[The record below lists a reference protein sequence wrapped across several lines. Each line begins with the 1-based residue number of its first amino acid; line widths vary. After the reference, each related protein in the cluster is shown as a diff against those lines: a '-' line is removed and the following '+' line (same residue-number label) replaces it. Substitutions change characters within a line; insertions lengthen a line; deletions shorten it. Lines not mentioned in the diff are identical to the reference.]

1 MADIK
6 TKDMKPRTVK
16 TIDKAVAWTER
27 VKDPIVYANEKAKDA
42 TDGQVNVID
51 YGEDK
56 IKYVSNR
63 AKDEAIYAS
72 KKAGNYTKEK
82 TINYAKKKYQKHKL
96 IKGKNKDIKGTVQK
110 TQKGIKTANRT
121 VKNTEKAAKE
131 AAKASKRALEQGRK
145 LAIKT
150 AKATA
155 KGVKI
160 AVKATI
166 SAIKAIIAGVKSLI
180 GMLAAGGAAAVVAI
194 VIICLVGLLVTSI
207 FGIFFSSEKTSK
219 NGITM
224 KDVVAE
230 CNKEFGDKLE
240 TIQKQNPHD
249 EYILEGNMSS
259 WRDVLL
265 IYTVKQSN
273 GTNKQEVITVDN
285 TKKALIKQIFWDM
298 NEITSEVKTE
308 TVKSSSVNTTDV
320 EPDSQ
325 KRVLHIYVKSKTADE
340 MKTKYNF
347 SPQQLMQYN
356 ELSSNKYANLWNY
369 AIFGSVDSGEYIN
382 WRQTDSKWSSIRV
395 GNSSGTLGSIGCLIT
410 SISILIEKS
419 GCNTMIK
426 PFNPGTFLE
435 ALNKHNGFDGSGNLQ
450 YAAVTKAVPAFKYVG
465 NQNLR
470 GKTKDEKLSLIK
482 HYLDSGYYL
491 TAEVKGATKGSQ
503 HWVAVIRVENNN
515 VIMVDPGSNQTVM
528 WNAYNYEKTTQFNYF
543 KVEG

>member
-1 MADIK
+1 
-6 TKDMKPRTVK
+6 
-16 TIDKAVAWTER
+16 
-27 VKDPIVYANEKAKDA
+27 
-42 TDGQVNVID
+42 
-51 YGEDK
+51 
-56 IKYVSNR
+56 
-63 AKDEAIYAS
+63 
-72 KKAGNYTKEK
+72 
-82 TINYAKKKYQKHKL
+82 
-96 IKGKNKDIKGTVQK
+96 
-110 TQKGIKTANRT
+110 
-121 VKNTEKAAKE
+121 
-131 AAKASKRALEQGRK
+131 
-145 LAIKT
+145 
-150 AKATA
+150 
-155 KGVKI
+155 
-160 AVKATI
+160 
-166 SAIKAIIAGVKSLI
+166 
-180 GMLAAGGAAAVVAI
+180 
-194 VIICLVGLLVTSI
+194 
-207 FGIFFSSEKTSK
+207 
-219 NGITM
+219 
-224 KDVVAE
+224 
-230 CNKEFGDKLE
+230 
-240 TIQKQNPHD
+240 
-249 EYILEGNMSS
+249 MSS

-356 ELSSNKYANLWNY
+356 ELSSNKYANLWNN

-382 WRQTDSKWSSIRV
+382 WRQTDPKWSSIRV

-470 GKTKDEKLSLIK
+470 GKTKEEKLSLIK
-482 HYLDSGYYL
+482 QYLDSGYYL

>member
-249 EYILEGNMSS
+249 EYLLEGNMSS

-356 ELSSNKYANLWNY
+356 ELSSNKYANLWNN

-382 WRQTDSKWSSIRV
+382 WRQTDPKWSSIRV

-470 GKTKDEKLSLIK
+470 GKTKEEKLSLIK
-482 HYLDSGYYL
+482 QYLDSGYYL

>member
-1 MADIK
+1 
-6 TKDMKPRTVK
+6 MK
-16 TIDKAVAWTER
+16 I
-27 VKDPIVYANEKAKDA
+27 IYANEKVKDA
-42 TDGQVNVID
+42 SDGQANVLD

-63 AKDEAIYAS
+63 AKDETIYAS
-72 KKAGNYTKEK
+72 KKAGTYTKDK
-82 TINYAKKKYQKHKL
+82 AVKYAKKKYQKNKL
-96 IKGKNKDIKGTVQK
+96 IKGKNKNIKGTVENTK
-110 TQKGIKTANRT
+110 KGIKTTTNT
-121 VKNTEKAAKE
+121 IKKTEKAAKE

-145 LAIKT
+145 LAIKS

-155 KGVKI
+155 KGIKV

-166 SAIKAIIAGVKSLI
+166 SAIKGIIAAVKGLI
-180 GMLAAGGAAAVVAI
+180 GMLAAGGAAAAVAI

-224 KDVVAE
+224 KEVVAE

-249 EYILEGNMSS
+249 EYVLEGNMSS
-259 WRDVLL
+259 WKDVLL
-265 IYTVKQSN
+265 IYTIKQSN
-273 GTNKQEVITVDN
+273 GINQQEVITVDN

-308 TVKSSSVNTTDV
+308 TVKASSVNTSDNTLD
-320 EPDSQ
+320 EQ
-325 KRVLHIYVKSKTADE
+325 KRVLHIYVKSKTAEE

-347 SPQQLMQYN
+347 NPAQLKQYN
-356 ELSSNKYANLWNY
+356 ELSDKRYASLWNN
-369 AIFGSVDSGEYIN
+369 AIFGSVDSGEYVN
-382 WRQTDSKWSSIRV
+382 WRQTDPQWASIRV

-435 ALNKHNGFDGSGNLQ
+435 ALNKHNGFDGNGNLQ

-465 NQNLR
+465 NVNLR
-470 GKTKDEKLSLIK
+470 GKSKDEKLSLIK
-482 HYLDSGYYL
+482 QYIDSGYYI
-491 TAEVKGATKGSQ
+491 TAEVKGATPGHQ
-503 HWVAVIRVENNN
+503 HWVAVTNVDGSS

-528 WNAYNYEKTTQFNYF
+528 WNAYNYEKTSQFNYF

>member
-6 TKDMKPRTVK
+6 TKDMKSKTVK

-27 VKDPIVYANEKAKDA
+27 VKDPIVYANEKDKDA

-96 IKGKNKDIKGTVQK
+96 IKGKNKDIKGTVQQ

-131 AAKASKRALEQGRK
+131 TAKASKRALEQGRK

-356 ELSSNKYANLWNY
+356 ELSSNKYANLWNN

-382 WRQTDSKWSSIRV
+382 WRQTDPKWSSIRV

-470 GKTKDEKLSLIK
+470 GKTKEEKLSLIK
-482 HYLDSGYYL
+482 QYLDSGYYL

>member
-6 TKDMKPRTVK
+6 TKDMKPKTVK

-320 EPDSQ
+320 GPDSQ

-356 ELSSNKYANLWNY
+356 ELSSNKYANLWNN

-382 WRQTDSKWSSIRV
+382 WRQTDPKWSSIRV

-470 GKTKDEKLSLIK
+470 GKTKEEKLSLIK
-482 HYLDSGYYL
+482 QYLDSGYYL

>member
-1 MADIK
+1 M
-6 TKDMKPRTVK
+6 
-16 TIDKAVAWTER
+16 
-27 VKDPIVYANEKAKDA
+27 
-42 TDGQVNVID
+42 
-51 YGEDK
+51 
-56 IKYVSNR
+56 
-63 AKDEAIYAS
+63 
-72 KKAGNYTKEK
+72 
-82 TINYAKKKYQKHKL
+82 L
-96 IKGKNKDIKGTVQK
+96 
-110 TQKGIKTANRT
+110 
-121 VKNTEKAAKE
+121 
-131 AAKASKRALEQGRK
+131 
-145 LAIKT
+145 
-150 AKATA
+150 
-155 KGVKI
+155 
-160 AVKATI
+160 
-166 SAIKAIIAGVKSLI
+166 IAGGSV
-180 GMLAAGGAAAVVAI
+180 AAIAI

-224 KDVVAE
+224 KEVVSE
-230 CNKEFGDKLE
+230 CNQEFGNKLE
-240 TIQKQNPHD
+240 TIQNQNPHD
-249 EYILEGNMSS
+249 EYILEGNMAS
-259 WRDVLL
+259 WKDVLL

-273 GTNKQEVITVDN
+273 GINQQEVITVDN

-308 TVKSSSVNTTDV
+308 MVKSYSVNTTDI

-325 KRVLHIYVKSKTADE
+325 KKVLHIYIKSKTAEE

-347 SPQQLMQYN
+347 NPDQLKQYN
-356 ELSSNKYANLWNY
+356 ELSDKKYASLWNN
-369 AIFGSVDSGEYIN
+369 AIFGSVDSGEYVK
-382 WRQTDSKWSSIRV
+382 WRQTDPKWSSIKV

-435 ALNKHNGFDGSGNLQ
+435 ALNKNNGFDGNGNLQ

-470 GKTKDEKLSLIK
+470 GKSKEEKLSIIK
-482 HYLDSGYYL
+482 QYLDSGYYL

-503 HWVAVIRVENNN
+503 HWVAVTKVDGNS
-515 VIMVDPGSNQTVM
+515 VIMVDPGSNQTIM

>member
-6 TKDMKPRTVK
+6 TKDMKPKTVK

-110 TQKGIKTANRT
+110 SQKGIKTANRT

-356 ELSSNKYANLWNY
+356 ELSSNKYANLWNN

-382 WRQTDSKWSSIRV
+382 WRQTDPKWSSIRV
-395 GNSSGTLGSIGCLIT
+395 GNSSGTL
-410 SISILIEKS
+410 
-419 GCNTMIK
+419 
-426 PFNPGTFLE
+426 
-435 ALNKHNGFDGSGNLQ
+435 
-450 YAAVTKAVPAFKYVG
+450 
-465 NQNLR
+465 
-470 GKTKDEKLSLIK
+470 
-482 HYLDSGYYL
+482 
-491 TAEVKGATKGSQ
+491 
-503 HWVAVIRVENNN
+503 
-515 VIMVDPGSNQTVM
+515 
-528 WNAYNYEKTTQFNYF
+528 
-543 KVEG
+543 

>member
-6 TKDMKPRTVK
+6 TKDMKPKTVK

-285 TKKALIKQIFWDM
+285 TKK
-298 NEITSEVKTE
+298 S
-308 TVKSSSVNTTDV
+308 
-320 EPDSQ
+320 
-325 KRVLHIYVKSKTADE
+325 
-340 MKTKYNF
+340 
-347 SPQQLMQYN
+347 
-356 ELSSNKYANLWNY
+356 
-369 AIFGSVDSGEYIN
+369 
-382 WRQTDSKWSSIRV
+382 
-395 GNSSGTLGSIGCLIT
+395 
-410 SISILIEKS
+410 
-419 GCNTMIK
+419 
-426 PFNPGTFLE
+426 FN
-435 ALNKHNGFDGSGNLQ
+435 
-450 YAAVTKAVPAFKYVG
+450 
-465 NQNLR
+465 
-470 GKTKDEKLSLIK
+470 
-482 HYLDSGYYL
+482 
-491 TAEVKGATKGSQ
+491 
-503 HWVAVIRVENNN
+503 
-515 VIMVDPGSNQTVM
+515 
-528 WNAYNYEKTTQFNYF
+528 
-543 KVEG
+543 

>member
-6 TKDMKPRTVK
+6 TKDMKPKTVK

-356 ELSSNKYANLWNY
+356 ELSSNKYANLWNN

-435 ALNKHNGFDGSGNLQ
+435 ALNKHNGFDSSGNLQ

-482 HYLDSGYYL
+482 QYLDSGYYL

>member
-1 MADIK
+1 MANIK

-356 ELSSNKYANLWNY
+356 ELSSNKYANLWNN

-482 HYLDSGYYL
+482 QYLDSGYYL

>member
-1 MADIK
+1 MSDIK
-6 TKDMKPRTVK
+6 TKDMKPKTVK

-27 VKDPIVYANEKAKDA
+27 VKDPIVYANEKVKDA
-42 TDGQVNVID
+42 SDGQANVLD

-63 AKDEAIYAS
+63 AKDETIYAS
-72 KKAGNYTKEK
+72 KKAGNYTKNK
-82 TINYAKKKYQKHKL
+82 AVNYAKKKYQKNKL
-96 IKGKNKDIKGTVQK
+96 IKGKNKDIKGTVEK
-110 TQKGIKTANRT
+110 TKKGIKTTRNT
-121 VKNTEKAAKE
+121 IKKTEKAAKE

-145 LAIKT
+145 LAIKS

-155 KGVKI
+155 KGVKV

-166 SAIKAIIAGVKSLI
+166 SAIKGIIAAVKGLI
-180 GMLAAGGAAAVVAI
+180 GMLAAGGAAAIIAI
-194 VIICLVGLLVTSI
+194 VIICLIGLLVTSI

-240 TIQKQNPHD
+240 TIQKQNAHD
-249 EYILEGNMSS
+249 EYVLEGNMSS

-273 GTNKQEVITVDN
+273 GINQQEVITVDN

-308 TVKSSSVNTTDV
+308 TVKKSSVNTTDTT
-320 EPDSQ
+320 PDEQ
-325 KRVLHIYVKSKTADE
+325 KRVLHIYVKSKTAEE

-347 SPQQLMQYN
+347 NPAQIKQYN
-356 ELSSNKYANLWNY
+356 ELSDKRYASLWNN
-369 AIFGSVDSGEYIN
+369 AIFGSVDSGEYVN
-382 WRQTDSKWSSIRV
+382 WRQTDPQWSSIRV

-435 ALNKHNGFDGSGNLQ
+435 ALNRNNGFDSNGNLQ

-465 NQNLR
+465 NVNLR
-470 GKTKDEKLSLIK
+470 GKSKEEKLSLIK
-482 HYLDSGYYL
+482 QYKDSGYYI
-491 TAEVKGATKGSQ
+491 TAEVKGATPGHQ
-503 HWVAVIRVENNN
+503 HWVAVTNIDGNN
-515 VIMVDPGSNQTVM
+515 VIMVDPGSNQTIM
-528 WNAYNYEKTTQFNYF
+528 WNAYNYEKTSQFNYF

>member
-1 MADIK
+1 MSNIK
-6 TKDMKPRTVK
+6 TKDMKPKTVK
-16 TIDKAVAWTER
+16 TLDKAVAWTER
-27 VKDPIVYANEKAKDA
+27 VKDPIVYANEKAKDV
-42 TDGQVNVID
+42 TDGQVDVLD

-72 KKAGNYTKEK
+72 KKVGTYTKDK
-82 TINYAKKKYQKHKL
+82 AVKYAKSKYQKKKL
-96 IKGKNKDIKGTVQK
+96 IKGKSKDIKGTVEK
-110 TQKGIKTANRT
+110 TKKGIKTTKNT
-121 VKNTEKAAKE
+121 IKNTEKVAKE

-145 LAIKT
+145 LAIKS

-155 KGVKI
+155 KGIKI
-160 AVKATI
+160 AIKASI

-180 GMLAAGGAAAVVAI
+180 GMLAAGGSVAAIAI

-224 KDVVAE
+224 KEVVSE
-230 CNKEFGDKLE
+230 CNQEFGNKLE
-240 TIQKQNPHD
+240 TIQNQNPHD
-249 EYILEGNMSS
+249 EYILEGNMAS
-259 WRDVLL
+259 WKDVLL

-273 GTNKQEVITVDN
+273 GINQQEVITVDN

-308 TVKSSSVNTTDV
+308 MVKSYSVNTTDI

-325 KRVLHIYVKSKTADE
+325 KKVLHIYIKNKTAEE

-347 SPQQLMQYN
+347 NPDQLKQYN
-356 ELSSNKYANLWNY
+356 ELSNKKYASLWNN
-369 AIFGSVDSGEYIN
+369 AIFGSVDSGEYVK
-382 WRQTDSKWSSIRV
+382 WRQTDPKWSSIKV

-435 ALNKHNGFDGSGNLQ
+435 ALNKNNGFDGNGNLQ

-470 GKTKDEKLSLIK
+470 GKSKEEKLSIIK
-482 HYLDSGYYL
+482 QYLDSGYYL

-503 HWVAVIRVENNN
+503 HWVAVTNVDGNS
-515 VIMVDPGSNQTVM
+515 VIMVDPGSNQTIM

>member
-325 KRVLHIYVKSKTADE
+325 KRVLHIYIKSKTADE

-356 ELSSNKYANLWNY
+356 ELSSNKYANLWNN

-382 WRQTDSKWSSIRV
+382 WRQTDPKWSSIRV

-470 GKTKDEKLSLIK
+470 GKTKEEKLSLIK
-482 HYLDSGYYL
+482 QYLDSGYYL

-515 VIMVDPGSNQTVM
+515 VIMVDPGSNQTIM

>member
-265 IYTVKQSN
+265 IYTVKLSN

-356 ELSSNKYANLWNY
+356 ELSSNKYANLWNN

-382 WRQTDSKWSSIRV
+382 WRQTDPKWSSIRV

-470 GKTKDEKLSLIK
+470 GKTKEEKLSLIK
-482 HYLDSGYYL
+482 QYLDSGYYL

>member
-6 TKDMKPRTVK
+6 TKDMKPKTVK

-320 EPDSQ
+320 GPDSQ

-356 ELSSNKYANLWNY
+356 ELSSNKYANLWNN

-382 WRQTDSKWSSIRV
+382 WRQTDPKWSSIRV

-482 HYLDSGYYL
+482 QYLDSGYYL

>member
-6 TKDMKPRTVK
+6 TKDMKPKTVK

-356 ELSSNKYANLWNY
+356 ELSSNKYANLWNN

-382 WRQTDSKWSSIRV
+382 WRQTDPKWSSIRV

-470 GKTKDEKLSLIK
+470 GKTKEEKLSLIK
-482 HYLDSGYYL
+482 QYLDSGYYL